1 MIVLRNKFYSS
12 PKSPKFK
19 FKPEDDINFW
29 KKYENKDLSKVSDE
43 KLKALAKYE
52 KKNPDDVIREVKK
65 IAAKGMGTAGIAA
78 GVPIGFVTGAVAK
91 KPISGAAIGGLVGG
105 LGGAASGA
113 YIVGKQHRKL
123 KKVAKKAQEEL
134 KRRNN

>member
-1 MIVLRNKFYSS
+1 MIILRNKFYSS
-12 PKSPKFK
+12 PKSPK

-52 KKNPDDVIREVKK
+52 KKNPDDVIQEVKK

-78 GVPIGFVTGAVAK
+78 GVPIGLVTGAIVK
-91 KPISGAAIGGLVGG
+91 KPIKGAAIGGLVGAV
-105 LGGAASGA
+105 GGAAAGA
-113 YIVGKQHRKL
+113 HMVGRQHRKL
-123 KKVAKKAQEEL
+123 KKVAKEAREEL